1 MASLKTN
8 PSLKKRLIEQ
18 IRLEGPLTIA
28 DYMWACLF
36 DPQEGYYA
44 TRPALGEDGD
54 FITAPLVS
62 QMFGERL
69 ALWAMQAWQ
78 DMGAPARIRVIEIGP
93 GDGTLMS
100 DLTRTFRS
108 LPAFDDAV
116 EIGLVEPSLPLR
128 AVQTAKLG
136 AVRHYDS
143 LDHIP
148 TDAPLI
154 IIANEVLDCLPARQ
168 FQLAPEGWFERC
180 IGLHEGELVI
190 GLVPAPEDFKA
201 NFEAQT
207 GDVCEVSLAQNR
219 LIEAVGALI
228 HDAGGAALFID
239 YGRDRPE
246 PGDTLQA
253 LYRHEKTDPLAEPGA
268 HDLTQWADFPSLAV
282 TALNMGLGVSQITP
296 QGVFLQRL
304 GIIERFDELRAK
316 NPDQTDT
323 LARQVHRLISPDEMG
338 DLFKVLAV
346 NYPRDLPLAG
356 LAPIG
361 VEA

>member
-1 MASLKTN
+1 MASLKT
-8 PSLKKRLIEQ
+8 RLIEQ

-78 DMGAPARIRVIEIGP
+78 DLGAPAKIRVIEIGP

-100 DLTRTFRS
+100 DLTRTFGS
-108 LPAFDDAV
+108 LPAFARAV
-116 EIGLVEPSLPLR
+116 EIGLVEPSMPLR
-128 AVQTAKLG
+128 AVQTARLG
-136 AVRHYDS
+136 TVRHYDS

-154 IIANEVLDCLPARQ
+154 LIANEVLDCLPARQ
-168 FQLAPEGWFERC
+168 FQRAPEGWFERC
-180 IGLHEGELVI
+180 VGLHEGELVI
-190 GLVPAPEDFKA
+190 GLVPAPKDFQA
-201 NFEAQT
+201 NFEAET

-228 HDAGGAALFID
+228 HDATGAALFID

-253 LYRHEKTDPLAEPGA
+253 LCRHEKTDPLAEPGA

-304 GIIERFDELRAK
+304 GIIERFDELRQK
-316 NPDQTDT
+316 NPDQTDR
-323 LARQVHRLISPDEMG
+323 LARQVHRLISSDEMG
-338 DLFKVLAV
+338 DLFKVLALT
-346 NYPRDLPLAG
+346 YPRNLPLAG

>member
-1 MASLKTN
+1 MASLKT
-8 PSLKKRLIEQ
+8 RLIEQ

-44 TRPALGEDGD
+44 TRPALGEEGD

-78 DMGAPARIRVIEIGP
+78 DMGAPAKIRVLEIGP

-100 DLTRTFRS
+100 DLLRTFRA
-108 LPAFDDAV
+108 LPAFAQAV
-116 EIGLVEPSLPLR
+116 EIGLIEPSQPLR
-128 AVQTAKLG
+128 ALQTARLG
-136 AVRHYDS
+136 EVRHYDS
-143 LDHIP
+143 LDHVP
-148 TDAPLI
+148 TDAPLL

-168 FQLAPEGWFERC
+168 FQLTPDGWFERC
-180 IGLHEGELVI
+180 VGLHEGELVI
-190 GLVPAPEDFKA
+190 GLVPAPQDFKA
-201 NFEAQT
+201 PFAAEGGQ
-207 GDVCEVSLAQNR
+207 VCEVSLAQNR

-228 HDAGGAALFID
+228 HEATGAALFID

-268 HDLTQWADFPSLAV
+268 HDLTQWADFPSLAI

-316 NPDQTDT
+316 NPEDTDR
-323 LARQVHRLISPDEMG
+323 LARQVHRLIAAEEMG
-338 DLFKVLAV
+338 ELFKVLAIH
-346 NYPRDLPLAG
+346 YPRDLPLAG
-356 LAPIG
+356 LAPINA
-361 VEA
+361 EA